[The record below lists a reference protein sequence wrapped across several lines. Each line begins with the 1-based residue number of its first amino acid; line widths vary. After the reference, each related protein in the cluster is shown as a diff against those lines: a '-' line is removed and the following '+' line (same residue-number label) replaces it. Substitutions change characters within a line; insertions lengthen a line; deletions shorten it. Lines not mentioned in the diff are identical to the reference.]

1 LTKALD
7 IKAILSLARVAAT
20 FQNALGDGGI
30 GAREMAE
37 NKNEGLDF
45 LTRLRIRELILMGL
59 IAVSAVMANLP
70 QEYVEETLGVSRG
83 TLVACLGI
91 AVIIGLFLYLKTGL
105 FIAVVLLIAGA
116 NMPDQIAEGL
126 NISKI
131 PIVLAL
137 VALVGVGLINYVVK
151 LMPTGLEPR
160 PKEKSAEGIRALFYA
175 IEKNNLVYAQKV
187 LSMNFDPNLHHD
199 NGYTPLAYASMRG
212 SLPMIELLL
221 RNGADPTQTT
231 KEGDSPVELALRF
244 GHAEVADALKQAR
257 RAAVTA
263 APVEEESAPAAV
275 SS

>member
-1 LTKALD
+1 
-7 IKAILSLARVAAT
+7 
-20 FQNALGDGGI
+20 
-30 GAREMAE
+30 MAQ
-37 NKNEGLDF
+37 KKKEGLDF
-45 LTRLRIRELILMGL
+45 LTRMRIRELILMGL
-59 IAVSAVMANLP
+59 ILITAVMANLP
-70 QEYVEETLGVSRG
+70 EEYVDETLGVSRA

-151 LMPTGLEPR
+151 LVPTGLEPK
-160 PKEKSAEGIRALFYA
+160 PKEKSAEGVRALFYA

-199 NGYTPLAYASMRG
+199 NGYSPLAYAAMRG
-212 SLPMIELLL
+212 SLPMVELLL
-221 RNGADPTQTT
+221 SNGADPKQATQ
-231 KEGDSPVELALRF
+231 EGDSPVELALRF
-244 GHAEVADALKQAR
+244 GHAEVADTLKQAR
-257 RAAVTA
+257 RAAISTQG
-263 APVEEESAPAAV
+263 EGETAPATA

>member
-1 LTKALD
+1 
-7 IKAILSLARVAAT
+7 
-20 FQNALGDGGI
+20 
-30 GAREMAE
+30 MAE
-37 NKNEGLDF
+37 KKEGLDF
-45 LTRLRIRELILMGL
+45 LTRVRIRELILMGL
-59 IAVSAVMANLP
+59 IVITAVLANLP
-70 QEYVEETLGVSRG
+70 QEYVEETLGVSQA
-83 TLVACLGI
+83 TLVALLGI

-151 LMPTGLEPR
+151 LVPTGLEPK
-160 PKEKSAEGIRALFYA
+160 PKEKSAEGVRALFYA

-187 LSMNFDPNLHHD
+187 LAMNFDPNLHHD
-199 NGYTPLAYASMRG
+199 NGYTPLAYAAMRG

-221 RNGADPTQTT
+221 RNGSDATQAT
-231 KEGDSPVELALRF
+231 KEGDTPVELALRF

-257 RAAVTA
+257 RAAV
-263 APVEEESAPAAV
+263 PSGEPAAATATA
-275 SS
+275 S

>member
-1 LTKALD
+1 
-7 IKAILSLARVAAT
+7 
-20 FQNALGDGGI
+20 
-30 GAREMAE
+30 MAE
-37 NKNEGLDF
+37 KNNEGLDF

-59 IAVSAVMANLP
+59 ILITAVMANLP
-70 QEYVEETLGVSRG
+70 EDYVEGTLGVNRA

-126 NISKI
+126 NISKV

-151 LMPTGLEPR
+151 LVPTGLEPK
-160 PKEKSAEGIRALFYA
+160 PKEKSAEGVRALFYA

-199 NGYTPLAYASMRG
+199 NGYTPLAYAAMRG
-212 SLPMIELLL
+212 NLPMIELLL
-221 RNGADPTQTT
+221 HNGSDPSQTT

-257 RAAVTA
+257 RAA
-263 APVEEESAPAAV
+263 APEPAAEKTAPGIA